1 MKVSEFNQGTSYNGI
16 LPTRPDMSED
26 KVLIRKLK
34 MYSILFFILFILFLI
49 TTIIVSVILGINI
62 KNEQDLEDQLET
74 CIKMRDS
81 FFFKS
86 KDPSQ
91 IIDT

>member
-34 MYSILFFILFILFLI
+34 MYSILFFVLFILFLI

-62 KNEQDLEDQLET
+62 KNEQMLEEELET
-74 CIKMRDS
+74 CVKLRDS

-86 KDPSQ
+86 HDPPISK
-91 IIDT
+91 

>member
-16 LPTRPDMSED
+16 LPTRPDMSAD

-34 MYSILFFILFILFLI
+34 MYTILFFILFVLFLL
-49 TTIIVSVILGINI
+49 TTIVVAVILGINI
-62 KNEQDLEDQLET
+62 KNEQMLEEELES
-74 CIKMRDS
+74 CVKLRDS

-86 KDPSQ
+86 HDLPTTK
-91 IIDT
+91 